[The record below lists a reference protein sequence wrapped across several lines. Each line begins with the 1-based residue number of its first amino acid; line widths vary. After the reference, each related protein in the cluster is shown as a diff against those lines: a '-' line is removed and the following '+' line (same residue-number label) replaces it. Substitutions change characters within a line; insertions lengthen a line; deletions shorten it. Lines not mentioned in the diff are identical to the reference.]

1 VQQAR
6 GPVDASVFVSL
17 ARHLSDPGRVRG
29 TGMQCLVADRPLIFI
44 RLETLGG
51 GVTFPSFSVSRSCAI
66 LFRMYPFRRMWR
78 LSSRGVFRA
87 AASGSS
93 LRASPF
99 PARCARGRGCSC
111 EEQER
116 PRAAGS
122 VSARR
127 DVATARIAAPRR
139 AVTRAKC
146 PTLLSPTRPRRT
158 QWGLR
163 GKPRSHGCESL
174 RVRPGH

>member
-1 VQQAR
+1 MQQAR

-78 LSSRGVFRA
+78 LSSLA
-87 AASGSS
+87 AFSERRPPAHPFVP
-93 LRASPF
+93 LRFLRDAAGGGAA
-99 PARCARGRGCSC
+99 PARSRSGR
-111 EEQER
+111 ER
-116 PRAAGS
+116 PAAFPPAG
-122 VSARR
+122 
-127 DVATARIAAPRR
+127 T
-139 AVTRAKC
+139 
-146 PTLLSPTRPRRT
+146 
-158 QWGLR
+158 
-163 GKPRSHGCESL
+163 
-174 RVRPGH
+174 